1 MINKLINYCLRT
13 PFVVF
18 VVYIAVFFWGLWA
31 MTNIPVDAI
40 PDIAE
45 KQVIVYTEWP
55 GRSAKDV
62 EDQITYPLSVSLR
75 GVPGVQTIRASS
87 AFGFSEVYLIFND
100 SVDYYWARSRVL
112 EKLNLASGR
121 LPMGVM
127 PVLGP
132 DATGLGQI
140 FWYTVEGK
148 GYSIEQLR
156 SLQDW
161 LIRYQLNSVEGVS
174 EVASIGGFVK
184 QYQIDIDP
192 NKMLAYNVHLGEVM
206 EAVKKSNIDVGAK
219 VIENNAMEYIIRGL
233 GFIKS
238 IEDIENIAVGEIDGT
253 PVYLKNISTVQLGPE
268 FRRGALDKDGQEA
281 VGGVVIMRYGE
292 NAMKVIHR
300 VKEAI
305 GSLEKSLPPGVKI
318 VPFYDRTELIHRTI
332 ATLREALILE
342 IIITMAVVVPFLAHI
357 WAGIM
362 ICLALPFS
370 VLIAFIVMYYLKID
384 SNIMSLSGIAIAIGT
399 LVDMGIIMTENT
411 YRRLI
416 IYADDI
422 KKGVKSRLDVVFGAA
437 SEVGSAVMTA
447 VLTTVMS
454 FLAVFAL
461 TGQEGKLFHPLAWTK
476 TFALLASIT
485 VALTLT
491 PVLCLYFLKGRLRE
505 PEENPLVRIMHRY
518 YEKILRWC
526 LNHRTA
532 FLLIPAAVLITSL
545 TFMLPKDIISL
556 VVFFAIVIAILIFI
570 LPKKIKSVFALI
582 LISALSLGWF
592 WFSPRIGREFMP
604 SFDEGSIL
612 FMPVMRPSVSLT
624 EAIRVIQ
631 IQDKIIKSVPEVEI
645 VVGKVGRA
653 ESATDPA
660 PIEMFETI
668 ITLKPK
674 NMWRKGMTK
683 EKLIREMDAALQ
695 LPGVSNIWTQP
706 IINRIDMLATGIRTS
721 VGVKVFGPD
730 LKKIEEIA
738 AEVESVVKTIPGAV
752 DLYSEKIVGKP
763 YIEFKIKREQLAR
776 YGISIRD
783 VQDVIEMAIGGENLT
798 TTVEGRERY
807 SVRVRYAR
815 ELRDNIDALRRVL
828 VSTKEGSQIPIAQ
841 LVDIYFVTGPAMI
854 NSENGLLRAY
864 VLMNVRGKRDMVGF
878 VEEASKIVAQK
889 VKLPQG
895 YFLQWSGQFEN
906 QVRAK
911 NKIAVLLPISLLINF
926 MLIYMNFRSII
937 KSVFIFTAVPVTLA
951 GGVWL
956 LALSGFNFSVAVWV
970 GFIALFG
977 VAVDDGIL
985 ITTYLDDVFK
995 ERRAAIKSRQD
1006 IIEATVYAGLGRIR
1020 PAFLTTIT
1028 TIVALLPIMFL
1039 KGTGAEVMQPMAIP
1053 SLGGMTIEMITWFI
1067 VPTLYSWREEKKLKK
1082 ISENKGG
1089 TNV

>member
-18 VVYIAVFFWGLWA
+18 VVYIALFFWGAWA
-31 MTNIPVDAI
+31 ITNIPVDAI
-40 PDIAE
+40 PDIGE

-62 EDQITYPLSVSLR
+62 EDQVTYPLSSSLR
-75 GVPGVQTIRASS
+75 GVPGVKTIRASS
-87 AFGFSEVYLIFND
+87 AFGFSEVYLIFKD
-100 SVDYYWARSRVL
+100 DVDYYWARSRVL
-112 EKLNLASGR
+112 EKLNLSTGS
-121 LPMGVM
+121 LPQGVV

-132 DATGLGQI
+132 DATGLGQV

-148 GYSIEQLR
+148 GYSIDRLR

-161 LIRYQLNSVEGVS
+161 FIRYQLNSVDGVS
-174 EVASIGGFVK
+174 EVASVGGFVK

-192 NKMLAYNVHLGEVM
+192 NKMLGFNIHLGQIM

-238 IEDIENIAVGEIDGT
+238 LGDIENIVVGEINGT
-253 PVYLKNISTVQLGPE
+253 PVYVRNIATVQLGPE
-268 FRRGALDKDGQEA
+268 FRRGALDKDGREA

-300 VKEAI
+300 VKTAI
-305 GSLEKSLPPGVKI
+305 KELEKGLPKGVKI

-332 ATLREALILE
+332 GTLREALILE
-342 IIITMAVVVPFLAHI
+342 LIITMAVVVPFLAHI

-370 VLIAFIVMYYLKID
+370 VLIAYLAMYYLKID
-384 SNIMSLSGIAIAIGT
+384 ANIMSLSGIAIAIGT
-399 LVDMGIIMTENT
+399 LVDMAIVMTENS
-411 YRRLI
+411 YRHLVMH
-416 IYADDI
+416 ADEI
-422 KKGVKSRLDVVFGAA
+422 KKGIKTRLDVVFNAA
-437 SEVGSAVMTA
+437 SEVGSAVLTG
-447 VLTTVMS
+447 VLTTVVS

-461 TGQEGKLFHPLAWTK
+461 EAQEGKLFKPLAWTK
-476 TFALLASIT
+476 SLTLLASIT
-485 VALTLT
+485 VALTLI
-491 PVLCLYFLKGRLRE
+491 PVLAMLFLKGRLRP
-505 PEENPLVRIMHRY
+505 PEENPLVKALHYY

-526 LNHRTA
+526 LSHKA
-532 FLLIPAAVLITSL
+532 LFLSIPAV
-545 TFMLPKDIISL
+545 
-556 VVFFAIVIAILIFI
+556 
-570 LPKKIKSVFALI
+570 I
-582 LISALSLGWF
+582 LISSLVII
-592 WFSPRIGREFMP
+592 PRIGREFMP
-604 SFDEGSIL
+604 PFDEGSVL
-612 FMPVMRPSVSLT
+612 FMPVMRPSTSLT
-624 EAIRVIQ
+624 EAVRVIQ
-631 IQDKIIKSVPEVEI
+631 IQDKIIKSFPEVEMA
-645 VVGKVGRA
+645 VGKVGRA
-653 ESATDPA
+653 ETATDPA
-660 PIEMFETI
+660 PVEMFETI
-668 ITLKPK
+668 ITLRPK
-674 NMWRKGMTK
+674 NQWRKGMTK

-730 LKKIEEIA
+730 LEKIENIASEIEKA
-738 AEVESVVKTIPGAV
+738 VKGVPGAV

-763 YIEFKIKREQLAR
+763 YIEFKINREQVAR

-807 SVRVRYAR
+807 PVRIRYAR

-828 VSTKEGSQIPIAQ
+828 VSTKEGAQIPISQ

-864 VLMNVRGKRDMVGF
+864 VLMNVRGRDMISF
-878 VEEASKIVAQK
+878 VEDASKVVSRE
-889 VKLPQG
+889 VKLPPG
-895 YFLQWSGQFEN
+895 YFIQWSGQFEN

-926 MLIYMNFRSII
+926 MLIYMCFRSII
-937 KSVFIFTAVPVTLA
+937 KSVFIFTAIPVTLA

-956 LALSGFNFSVAVWV
+956 LAFSGFNFSVAVWV

-977 VAVDDGIL
+977 IAVDDGIL
-985 ITTYLDDVFK
+985 ITTYLDGVFGARK
-995 ERRAAIKSRQD
+995 DKIKTRQD
-1006 IIEATVYAGLGRIR
+1006 IIEATVHAGLGRIR
-1020 PAFLTTIT
+1020 PAFITTIT
-1028 TIVALLPIMFL
+1028 TIAALLPIMFL
-1039 KGTGAEVMQPMAIP
+1039 KGAGAEVMQPMAIP
-1053 SLGGMTIEMITWFI
+1053 SLGGMAAEMITWFI
-1067 VPTLYSWREEKKLKK
+1067 VPTLYSWREERRLAKQK
-1082 ISENKGG
+1082 I
-1089 TNV
+1089 